1 MYVMSQKTPFFIVIA
16 VKTSNLTL
24 YTVFTLNN
32 KFCCSINGHGVPQH
46 SLDYDLM
53 MYSATKN
60 AVQVLT
66 EGLRRELVQRN
77 SKIKVT
83 VIFAA

>member
-1 MYVMSQKTPFFIVIA
+1 
-16 VKTSNLTL
+16 
-24 YTVFTLNN
+24 
-32 KFCCSINGHGVPQH
+32 
-46 SLDYDLM
+46 

-66 EGLRRELVQRN
+66 EGLRRELVEKK

-83 VIFAA
+83 VKMTACFKSLHRVTILLSVSVLMKTEPVPVPLNA

>member
-1 MYVMSQKTPFFIVIA
+1 
-16 VKTSNLTL
+16 
-24 YTVFTLNN
+24 
-32 KFCCSINGHGVPQH
+32 
-46 SLDYDLM
+46 

-66 EGLRRELVQRN
+66 EGLRRELVEKK

-83 VIFAA
+83 VKMTASFKSPHRVTILLSVSVLMKTEPVLVPLDA